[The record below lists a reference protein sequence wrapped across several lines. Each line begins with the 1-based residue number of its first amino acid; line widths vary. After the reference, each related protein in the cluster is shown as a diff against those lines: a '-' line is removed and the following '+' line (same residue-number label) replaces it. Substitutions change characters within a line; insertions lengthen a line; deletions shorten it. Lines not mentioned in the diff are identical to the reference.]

1 MSEARFLKATSTDEV
16 IKFAKK
22 HEVQF
27 VDFKFTDLCGTWQ
40 HVTTSARE
48 AYERC
53 IPEGIPFDGSSIRG
67 WKAINNSDM
76 RDPQLKL
83 RVSKTGAKVGSGDG
97 TSTRVSTGVYDVTF
111 DAGVLNGSD
120 GTTTDTIVN
129 ENCAINVTSR
139 ANLNDT
145 FGAFAAAFRV
155 QTTGPNSVR
164 VAANDID
171 VDRLIDTGF
180 DITASC

>member
-1 MSEARFLKATSTDEV
+1 MTNLRKRLTPSTLIATLALVAATSGTAIAAGEIITSPNQIANDV
-16 IKFAKK
+16 ISTGHIKQ
-22 HEVQF
+22 E
-27 VDFKFTDLCGTWQ
+27 TLN
-40 HVTTSARE
+40 
-48 AYERC
+48 
-53 IPEGIPFDGSSIRG
+53 
-67 WKAINNSDM
+67 KADM

-83 RVSKTGAKVGSGDG
+83 RVSKTGAKLGAGDG
-97 TSTRVSTGVYDVTF
+97 TAARVSTGVYDVTF

-139 ANLNDT
+139 ANLNGT
-145 FGAFAAAFRV
+145 FDAFAAAFRV

-164 VAANDID
+164 VVANDID
-171 VDRLIDTGF
+171 VDRVIDTGF

>member
-1 MSEARFLKATSTDEV
+1 MRRITPSTVIATLALVAATSGTALAAGEIITSSNQIATDV
-16 IKFAKK
+16 INTG
-22 HEVQF
+22 H
-27 VDFKFTDLCGTWQ
+27 
-40 HVTTSARE
+40 
-48 AYERC
+48 
-53 IPEGIPFDGSSIRG
+53 IRG
-67 WKAINNSDM
+67 ETINNIDM

-83 RVSKTGAKVGSGDG
+83 RVNKDGTRAGVGDG
-97 TSTRVSTGVYDVTF
+97 TSTRVATGVYDVTF
-111 DAGVLNGSD
+111 NQATLNG
-120 GTTTDTIVN
+120 GNTATTDTVVN

-164 VAANDID
+164 ITANDID

-180 DITASC
+180 DVTASC